1 MIQSK
6 EDYLRFLENDK
17 KALYKKANHPSIID
31 YIWKYERLLRKTE
44 YYVNC
49 RRDLVGRAWGLL
61 LKYRL
66 NRFGLRLGYTI
77 PINVC
82 DEGLSLVHYGNV
94 TINLASRIGKN
105 CRIYNGVVIGSQGF
119 GGGSPTI
126 GNNVMIGA
134 GAKVLGDCKIYDGC
148 IIGANAV
155 VTKDVPANCTVVNV
169 NKIISRDNKS

>member
-1 MIQSK
+1 M
-6 EDYLRFLENDK
+6 
-17 KALYKKANHPSIID
+17 
-31 YIWKYERLLRKTE
+31 
-44 YYVNC
+44 
-49 RRDLVGRAWGLL
+49 L

-94 TINLASRIGKN
+94 TINLASPIGKN

-119 GGGSPTI
+119 GGSPTI

-134 GAKVLGDCKIYDGC
+134 GDKVLGDCKICDGC

-155 VTKDVPANCTVVNV
+155 VTKDVPANCTVVSA
-169 NKIISRDNKS
+169 NKIICRIIESDRCTLDVWQIAEYNGNITHPIVQNAESMGVREGETSVN